1 MRLLFLLSFL
11 STVCSLNAQEAIK
24 LYPGKA
30 PGSESWNWEE
40 AESTPYPGI
49 NLRYNVTEPVL
60 LYYPADKAKANG
72 TSMIIAPGGGFRF
85 LSINYEGTDVAK
97 WLNQLGVSAFVL
109 KYRVVRSFTNDPLA
123 EIAPLIKDNKK
134 FDSLN
139 APVVELAKN
148 DGIAAMKYVRLNAAK
163 YGIDPKRIGFM
174 GFSAGG
180 TVTMS
185 VVLSAPQEWKPNFIA
200 PVYLYATS
208 VLGNDMP
215 KSSMPAFL
223 AVAADDGLALDA
235 HSIELYQKWKL
246 AKQPVELHV
255 YENGEHGFG
264 MRKQGKSSDNWTNDF
279 EHWLRI
285 RKLIK

>member
-1 MRLLFLLSFL
+1 LFINI
-11 STVCSLNAQEAIK
+11 THAQQIIK

-30 PGSESWNWEE
+30 PGSESWDWTE

-60 LYYPADKAKANG
+60 LYYPADKSKANG
-72 TSMIIAPGGGFRF
+72 TSMIVAPGGGFRF
-85 LSINYEGTDVAK
+85 LSINYEGTDVAQ
-97 WLNQLGVSAFVL
+97 WLSQLGISAFVL
-109 KYRVVRSFTNDPLA
+109 KYRVVRSFTSDPLA
-123 EIAPLIKDNKK
+123 EIAPLVKDTKK

-148 DGIAAMKYVRLNAAK
+148 DGIAAMKYVRSNATK
-163 YGIDPKRIGFM
+163 YGINPDRIGFM

-180 TVTMS
+180 SVTMS

-200 PVYLYATS
+200 PVYYYADA

-215 KSSMPAFL
+215 QGSTPAFIS
-223 AVAADDGLALDA
+223 VAADDGLGLDA
-235 HSIELYQKWKL
+235 HSVKLYEKWKA

-255 YENGEHGFG
+255 YENGEHGYG

-279 EHWLRI
+279 ENWLKS
-285 RKLIK
+285 RKLIQ

>member
-1 MRLLFLLSFL
+1 MRYIFSFFFLLFINI
-11 STVCSLNAQEAIK
+11 TYAQQVIK

-30 PGSESWNWEE
+30 PGSESWDWTE

-97 WLNQLGVSAFVL
+97 WLSQLGISAFVL

-123 EIAPLIKDNKK
+123 EIAPLIKDTKK

-148 DGIAAMKYVRLNAAK
+148 DGIAAMKYVRSNATK
-163 YGIDPKRIGFM
+163 YGINPDRIGFM

-180 TVTMS
+180 SVTMS
-185 VVLSAPQEWKPNFIA
+185 VVLSAPQGWKPNFIA
-200 PVYLYATS
+200 PVYYYADA

-215 KSSMPAFL
+215 KGSMPAFIS
-223 AVAADDGLALDA
+223 VAADDGLGLDV
-235 HSIELYQKWKL
+235 HSVKLYEKWKA

-255 YENGEHGFG
+255 YENGEHGYG
-264 MRKQGKSSDNWTNDF
+264 MRKQGKSSDNWTNNF
-279 EHWLRI
+279 EHWLRS
-285 RKLIK
+285 RKLIN